1 MSQNLSE
8 SHDRLDEKQFLIAVK
23 RLADSLTF
31 GGDSSP
37 FLGAGLDYVQSRGY
51 QPGDPIKLID
61 WRVTARTGKVHV
73 KEFEA
78 TKQLPIYIIL
88 DTSASMCVSSIQM
101 SKYAWAV
108 QLATGLALVGLDRM
122 SPVGIMACGD
132 RDLHIRPTL
141 SRNTILQWAHELRH
155 YNMSEETNL
164 AASLRELAPSLDRNS
179 MVIVISDMH
188 DPESVSALKLMGQQH
203 DLMVLLMQDPSE
215 KGAVGGGFFRGR
227 EAETSREFV
236 AHGKK
241 TWLDTEALLGDLKLS
256 AVDTLL
262 LETDQPFMGKLRNFL
277 KHRATVSRSGL

>member
-1 MSQNLSE
+1 MSQKPPK

-23 RLADSLTF
+23 RLADNLTF
-31 GGDSSP
+31 GSDSSP
-37 FLGAGLDYVQSRGY
+37 FLGAGMDYVQSRAY

-61 WRVTARTGKVHV
+61 WRVTARSGKVHV

-78 TKQLPIYIIL
+78 TKQLPIYIII
-88 DTSASMCVSSIQM
+88 DTSASMCVSSTKM

-155 YNMSEETNL
+155 YKMNESTNL
-164 AASLRELAPSLDRNS
+164 AASLRELAPTLENNS

-188 DPESVSALKLMGQQH
+188 DPESVDALKLMGQQH
-203 DLMVLLMQDPSE
+203 DLLVLLMQDPAE
-215 KGAVGGGFFRGR
+215 RGAIGGGFFRAQ
-227 EAETSREFV
+227 EAETGVDFV

-241 TWLDTEALLGDLKLS
+241 SWLNTEKLLSELKLS

>member
-1 MSQNLSE
+1 MSNTASK

-31 GGDSSP
+31 GGDGSP
-37 FLGAGLDYVQSRGY
+37 FLGAGLDYVQSRAY

-61 WRVTARTGKVHV
+61 WRITARTGKVHI

-78 TKQLPIYIIL
+78 TKQLPIYILI
-88 DTSASMCVSSIQM
+88 DTSASMCVSSIKM

-108 QLATGLALVGLDRM
+108 QLAAGLALVGLDRM

-155 YNMSEETNL
+155 YEMTEETNL
-164 AASLRELAPSLDRNS
+164 AASLRELAPALENNS

-188 DPESVSALKLMGQQH
+188 DPESVSALKLMAQKH
-203 DLMVLLMQDPSE
+203 DLIVLLMQDPAE
-215 KGAVGGGFFRGR
+215 KGSVGGGFFRGQ
-227 EAETSREFV
+227 EAETGTTFV

-241 TWLDTEALLGDLKLS
+241 SWLNTDELLSDLKLS

-262 LETDQPFMGKLRNFL
+262 LETDQPFMSKLRNFL
-277 KHRATVSRSGL
+277 KHRAVVSRNGL

>member
-1 MSQNLSE
+1 MSHQSAD
-8 SHDRLDEKQFLIAVK
+8 SHDHLDEKQFLIAVK

-31 GGDSSP
+31 GSDSSP
-37 FLGAGLDYVQSRGY
+37 FLGSGLDYVQSRAY

-78 TKQLPIYIIL
+78 TKQLPIHIIL
-88 DTSASMCVSSIQM
+88 DTSASMCVSSIRM

-108 QLATGLALVGLDRM
+108 QLATGLALVGLERM

-132 RDLHIRPTL
+132 RDLHIKPTL

-155 YNMSEETNL
+155 FHMSEKTNL
-164 AASLRELAPSLDRNS
+164 AATLRDLAPTLEQNS

-188 DPESVSALKLMGQQH
+188 DPESVDALKLMGQQH
-203 DLMVLLMQDPSE
+203 DLMVLLLRDPAE
-215 KGAVGGGFFRGR
+215 KGQLGGGFFRGQ
-227 EAETSREFV
+227 EAETGAGFI

-241 TWLDTEALLGDLKLS
+241 SWLDTNALLSELKLS

-262 LETDQPFMGKLRNFL
+262 LETDQPFMGKLRDFL